1 MTPHSSATAKPNTVL
16 LILAFLSI
24 YLIWG
29 STYLAIRYAIETL
42 PPFLMGG
49 ARFLTAGFILYGY
62 VRIFKGV
69 PNPSGAQWKNAAMIG
84 ALLLFVG
91 NGAVVWAEQYVASG
105 ITALIITTEP
115 IWVVVLS
122 WLWLKKGRPNGGT
135 VFGIVLGMVGM
146 AVLVGR
152 GLFVGEVEINP
163 FGVAAIVVATM
174 AWAVGS
180 LYGVGADLPTSPL
193 LSTSMQM
200 LAGGVLQTFVGTASG
215 EWSRLDL
222 AHVSISSVLA
232 LMYLIFFGS
241 IVAFTAYSWLVKNA
255 PPSRVA
261 TYAYVNPVI
270 AVFLGWAMAGEAVT
284 VQTFVAASILVGAV
298 VVITRYASAH

>member
-1 MTPHSSATAKPNTVL
+1 MTPNPSATAKPNTVL
-16 LILAFLSI
+16 LLFAFLAI
-24 YLIWG
+24 YVIWG

-49 ARFLTAGFILYGY
+49 ARFLTAGFILYFY
-62 VRIFKGV
+62 VRVFKGV
-69 PNPSGAQWKNAAMIG
+69 PNPSRAQWKNAAIIG
-84 ALLLFVG
+84 ALLLFIG

-115 IWVVVLS
+115 IWVVLLS
-122 WLWLKKGRPNGGT
+122 WLWLNKGRPNGGT
-135 VFGIVLGMVGM
+135 LFGIVLGMVGM

-152 GLFVGEVEINP
+152 GLLVGEVEIHP
-163 FGVAAIVVATM
+163 LGVAAIIVATI

-180 LYGVGADLPTSPL
+180 LYGIGADLPTSPL

-200 LAGGVLQTFVGTASG
+200 LAGGILQAFVGIASG

-222 AHVSISSVLA
+222 ARVSVSSGLA
-232 LMYLIFFGS
+232 LVYLIFFGS

-284 VQTFVAASILVGAV
+284 VQTLVAAAILVGAV
-298 VVITRYASAH
+298 VVITRHASAR